1 MKGRSSR
8 LQEKLSVLQGI
19 KHIETSG
26 DTCVIETEKEKDLRA
41 QIAKTIVE
49 SGFGLL
55 ELKSRAMSL
64 EDVFLK
70 LVTEE
75 EGVRQ

>member
-1 MKGRSSR
+1 
-8 LQEKLSVLQGI
+8 
-19 KHIETSG
+19 
-26 DTCVIETEKEKDLRA
+26 VIETEKEKDLRA